1 MRKVLAILCT
11 MIFLSSCTFLEP
23 TYKGGERFKFDKLE
37 GKTLKF
43 TVGAKILNPNKYTI
57 KIKPSDL
64 DVYIEDDFMG
74 VIHLDNTLKLKKKQE
89 LFVDAPFTATLNDG
103 ALFKL
108 LKFAMKGR
116 LQLTIK
122 GKVKGGVFIFSK
134 KFDIN
139 ETTTIDG
146 SNLRFR

>member
-1 MRKVLAILCT
+1 MIKAIAILST
-11 MIFLSSCTFLEP
+11 VILLSSCTFIEP
-23 TYKGGERFKFDKLE
+23 TYKGGEKFKFDKLE
-37 GKTLKF
+37 GKSLKF
-43 TVGAKILNPNKYTI
+43 TVGAKILNPNNYTI

-64 DVYIEDDFMG
+64 EVYIEDDFMG
-74 VIHLDNTLKLKKKQE
+74 VIHLEKTLKLKKKQE

-108 LKFAMKGR
+108 LKFVTKGK
-116 LQLTIK
+116 LQLTFK

-134 KFDIN
+134 KFDVN

-146 SNLRFR
+146 SNLRLR